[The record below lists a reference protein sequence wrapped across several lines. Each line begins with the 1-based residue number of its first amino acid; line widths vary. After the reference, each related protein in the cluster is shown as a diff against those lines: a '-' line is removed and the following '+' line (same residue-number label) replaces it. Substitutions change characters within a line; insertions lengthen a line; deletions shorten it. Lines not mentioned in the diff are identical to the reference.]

1 MLLPIQY
8 SLKKD
13 IINHQIIAHAKY
25 KGKESKVTK
34 LFNQR
39 FGNDYSEDNLSQFI
53 AGFVDY
59 NKINFDERLLEI
71 QASWSKIEIEY
82 KRRMDLLF
90 GCDYPLQ
97 QLTAYLTTNDRCAI
111 ASDYFF
117 VTVFSQ
123 QTKRIICHEL
133 FHFYTYYIFG
143 DQLKAMSEKQH
154 YDIKESLIEL
164 LNLEFLDLI
173 EAPESSYPG
182 HELLREFIKR
192 NWEKEKNIFQLFEQV
207 SREYSSLI
215 KT

>member
-25 KGKESKVTK
+25 KGKESKVTN

-39 FGNDYSEDNLSQFI
+39 FGNDYSADNLSKFI

-59 NKINFDERLLEI
+59 NKINFEERLLEI
-71 QASWSKIEIEY
+71 QSSWEKIEIEY
-82 KRRMDLLF
+82 KKRMDLLF

-111 ASDYFF
+111 AIDYFF

-123 QTKRIICHEL
+123 QPKRIICHEL

-143 DQLKAMSEKQH
+143 DRLKAMPEKQQ

-164 LNLEFLDLI
+164 LNLEFLDLL
-173 EAPESSYPG
+173 ETPESSYPG
-182 HELLREFIKR
+182 HELLREFIKHS
-192 NWEKEKNIFQLFEQV
+192 WKKEKNIFHLFEQV
-207 SREYSSLI
+207 SQEYSKYL
-215 KT
+215 TT